1 MATWNAIN
9 FPAIF
14 GWTVTEKHAK
24 ECAEKGHA
32 THVVDGK
39 LMDMC
44 PRCGEVTEKRD
55 RYEVRPSD
63 NAYSIWDNAA
73 GTWADA
79 SLKLEG
85 SIDFSSAE
93 DAKNVARLMNAAAV
107 VR

>member
-32 THVVDGK
+32 MHIVDGEV
-39 LMDMC
+39 MDIC
-44 PRCGEVTEKRD
+44 PRCGDLTEKRD
-55 RYEVRPSD
+55 RYEVRPAD
-63 NAYSIWDNAA
+63 NAYSIWDNAKDN
-73 GTWADA
+73 WADVT
-79 SLKLEG
+79 LELEG

-93 DAKNVARLMNAAAV
+93 DAKATARLMNAAAV
-107 VR
+107 IR